1 MRKGI
6 GLAGLMSFL
15 NELKSIYIDG
25 YAAEIDVNI

>member
-6 GLAGLMSFL
+6 GLAGLMPFL
-15 NELKSIYIDG
+15 NELQSIYIDG